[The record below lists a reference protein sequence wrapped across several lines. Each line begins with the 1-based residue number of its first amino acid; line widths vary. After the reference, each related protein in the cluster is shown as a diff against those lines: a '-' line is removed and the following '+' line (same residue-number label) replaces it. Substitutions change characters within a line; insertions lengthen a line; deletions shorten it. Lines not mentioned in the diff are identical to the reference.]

1 MMDHMFNGGWYGGSW
16 DTAPDYMKQM
26 MQGYYGGMKPFL
38 QFSGVVHFIC
48 WVLVMA
54 LLVAAIRYL
63 WNKGGK
69 R

>member
-1 MMDHMFNGGWYGGSW
+1 MMMGRIMYGGLGNYDSL
-16 DTAPDYMKQM
+16 PDYMKQM
-26 MQGYYGGMKPFL
+26 MQGYYGGMSSLLPYTGIIHL
-38 QFSGVVHFIC
+38 ISWI
-48 WVLVMA
+48 LIAA